1 MTLSSQR
8 TSPLGITARLNGV
21 FAVVTLLVLV
31 SSGVS
36 LNSLAALAAQVTHTG
51 RVTGERALLCGRLQG
66 LSGKMRGAVRGV
78 LLYSRTEQPDLVS
91 RSSREF
97 GEFSTQVRTIASRL
111 GNGEGSAEEVRAAKE
126 LTEAVNDWQPVLNE
140 IAGLCARK
148 DFGPAVADAT
158 RRSIAAADRVDA
170 ATELLVQ
177 AQTAGFEASVRGS
190 EEVAWRARAEAVAF
204 AVLTALACL
213 AGLYAVR
220 GATRVLRQ
228 VSESLAA
235 GSSQVRA
242 AAQHVSGASQSLA
255 QGACEQAASLQE
267 TAASTQQ
274 IKSMIGLNAEGS
286 ASAALS
292 MKDSHSH
299 IEEANLRLEQLRDAM
314 KEIADSGAKISGI
327 VKEIDAIA
335 FQTNLL
341 ALNASIE
348 AARAGAHGAGF
359 AVVADEIRNL
369 SARSAGSARNTA
381 VLIEEA
387 VAR

>member
-1 MTLSSQR
+1 
-8 TSPLGITARLNGV
+8 
-21 FAVVTLLVLV
+21 
-31 SSGVS
+31 
-36 LNSLAALAAQVTHTG
+36 
-51 RVTGERALLCGRLQG
+51 
-66 LSGKMRGAVRGV
+66 
-78 LLYSRTEQPDLVS
+78 
-91 RSSREF
+91 
-97 GEFSTQVRTIASRL
+97 
-111 GNGEGSAEEVRAAKE
+111 
-126 LTEAVNDWQPVLNE
+126 
-140 IAGLCARK
+140 
-148 DFGPAVADAT
+148 
-158 RRSIAAADRVDA
+158 
-170 ATELLVQ
+170 
-177 AQTAGFEASVRGS
+177 
-190 EEVAWRARAEAVAF
+190 
-204 AVLTALACL
+204 
-213 AGLYAVR
+213 
-220 GATRVLRQ
+220 
-228 VSESLAA
+228 
-235 GSSQVRA
+235 
-242 AAQHVSGASQSLA
+242 
-255 QGACEQAASLQE
+255 
-267 TAASTQQ
+267 
-274 IKSMIGLNAEGS
+274 MIGLNAEGS